1 MNHQGFLTVA
11 DSAGTAIEGPVSYT
25 DIGIEKSFLVLR
37 HRIELRRDFKPGA
50 SGILQTSGTI
60 NVDHCKILISDM
72 KTTPLF
78 QACADKKVLSLKL
91 SLVRSLGD
99 MRKIAF
105 TIEFADATI
114 KKFQE
119 GPWHSFQKTG
129 EWDLPFVDESF
140 FDTVPKEDQTLL
152 TPETNVVALEL
163 SLLGTIATTYNA
175 ASTTAEEHG
184 TTANKIDLNK
194 VQVATS

>member
-1 MNHQGFLTVA
+1 MNHQQFLTVS

-25 DIGIEKSFLVLR
+25 DISVDKSFLVLR
-37 HRIELRRDFKPGA
+37 HRIEFRRDFKPGA

-60 NVDHCKILISDM
+60 NVDECKILISDM
-72 KTTPLF
+72 KTTALF
-78 QACADKKVLSLKL
+78 QACADKKVLSLQL
-91 SLVRSLGD
+91 RLFRSLGD
-99 MRKIAF
+99 MRKVAF
-105 TIEFADATI
+105 TIEFTNTTI
-114 KKFQE
+114 KQFQE

-140 FDTVPKEDQTLL
+140 FETIPEEDKILK
-152 TPETNVVALEL
+152 PDTNVVALSL
-163 SLLGTIATTYNA
+163 SPLGMITTTYNA

-194 VQVATS
+194 VQVAAS